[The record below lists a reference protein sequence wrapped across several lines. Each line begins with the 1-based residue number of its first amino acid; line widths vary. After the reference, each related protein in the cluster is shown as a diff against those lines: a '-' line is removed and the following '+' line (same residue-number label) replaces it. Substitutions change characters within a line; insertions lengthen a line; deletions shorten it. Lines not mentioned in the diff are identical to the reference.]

1 MWTLRGQ
8 GPMHAV
14 VTARSARGFRP
25 RPRPAREGV
34 YAQGGGPGEQVR
46 LDRGGAALSSENST
60 PVPSRGRKAGGR
72 QWERPSSPMAAGRA
86 GPRDRG
92 HGPGC
97 RSGRGRGLGGLW
109 PPPGFCP
116 RGAAPRG
123 TRAADGDG
131 VERAVPMREGITRSP
146 LGLRVPGT
154 GYGFGGRFVGGMP
167 GEFGEIMGSVRREP
181 GHRRCVFQEPDD
193 PGCASR
199 NLSCGGRRVTATR
212 LGRGGVVVPAR
223 RRAPTRRHHGH
234 GPCPAKKPGGIG
246 TDGRL
251 QGLRIGRSAELPRA
265 GRYLDI
271 ENENS
276 CQECGAVR
284 GVPLL
289 RRPDSPWADGGA
301 VTECGRKISFSGTN
315 RANNKSL
322 TFSRVGSL
330 SITS

>member
-1 MWTLRGQ
+1 M
-8 GPMHAV
+8 
-14 VTARSARGFRP
+14 
-25 RPRPAREGV
+25 
-34 YAQGGGPGEQVR
+34 
-46 LDRGGAALSSENST
+46 
-60 PVPSRGRKAGGR
+60 
-72 QWERPSSPMAAGRA
+72 
-86 GPRDRG
+86 G
-92 HGPGC
+92 HGPVLLAV
-97 RSGRGRGLGGLW
+97 SGRDHAPAVGKGVFAQAAVQDELVAGGLDQGRGGVEFVEEQHARPLTGQKGRRPPVGAAVVADGRQAAQVHGIEEHGPDVGQVAAEGLGGLGHHLAFAHAGR
-109 PPPGFCP
+109 PPEEHGPAE
-116 RGAAPRG
+116 GAEG
-123 TRAADGDG
+123 GMGCGDAG
-131 VERAVPMREGITRSP
+131 RDHEVSFWVCG
-146 LGLRVPGT
+146 VPGT